1 MSLNLKTIRNKCQEE
16 KYYEAI
22 KYMAHTLTDSD
33 RYLFIRQVCKYNL
46 YLGAICATTCE
57 YEKKI
62 DAYIRNQLND
72 FFKEKQVRY
81 YDKKTGQNYEY
92 TKKIGKS
99 DIEMFIMASYAI
111 GNFKAIKWVIFNYEV
126 NVNTLIKIG
135 QKVTE
140 SEYVELLFT
149 ISRSNN
155 HEKMITMCRI
165 RSALSQKNNS
175 SVSKLLNMYWKKN
188 RQIFTYLADAFG
200 WLPDLDS
207 NEKYGEMIYAKCFEG
222 SDNSIAFN
230 NIIINAISANYR
242 DGLERLFKIIN
253 RYGTDEV
260 KKNLYML
267 FYMKLQNRFPVYKSE
282 YKALESVRNLDK
294 RELYLGRKT
303 ISDVVNGNASSWIN
317 IFDLIYYFPFREG
330 LELRI
335 TDRPLSRNTYPLN
348 RYLEVYKDTP
358 ISRVIYTYF
367 NTGYCNHIYLD
378 DFVMLLSEH
387 FNMAVSEVCSLL
399 NEYEDEGKVIQR
411 GKKSFFRHQWK
422 TINNPAITV
431 AVEFGKRYRLRYL
444 EYDYIGHQFY
454 VEASEMQSHH

>member
-1 MSLNLKTIRNKCQEE
+1 MNLNLKAIRNKCQEE

-22 KYMAHTLTDSD
+22 KYMAHTLTGNE
-33 RYLFIRQVCKYNL
+33 RYLFIKQVCKYNL

-62 DAYIRNQLND
+62 DAYIKEQLSD

-99 DIEMFIMASYAI
+99 DIEMFILASYEI
-111 GNFKAIKWVIFNYEV
+111 GNFKAIKWAIFNCDV
-126 NVNTLIKIG
+126 NINTLIKIG

-140 SEYVELLFT
+140 SEYVDLLLT
-149 ISRSNN
+149 ISRSKNE
-155 HEKMITMCRI
+155 EKMTTMCRV

-175 SVSKLLNMYWKKN
+175 SVSGLLNVYWKKN
-188 RQIFTYLADAFG
+188 RQVFTYLADSFG

-207 NEKYGEMIYAKCFEG
+207 NERYGEMIYAKCFEG

-242 DGLERLFKIIN
+242 DGLERLFRIID
-253 RYGTDEV
+253 RYGNDEV

-267 FYMKLQNRFPVYKSE
+267 FYMKLQNKYPVYKSE
-282 YKALESVRNLDK
+282 YKALERVRVLDK
-294 RELYLGRKT
+294 RELFLGRKT

-330 LELRI
+330 MELR
-335 TDRPLSRNTYPLN
+335 TKDRELSRNTYPLN
-348 RYLEVYKDTP
+348 RYLEVYNDTP
-358 ISRVIYTYF
+358 ISRVMYTYF
-367 NTGYCNHIYLD
+367 NTGYCCHIYLD
-378 DFVMLLSEH
+378 DFVMLILEH
-387 FNMAVSEVCSLL
+387 YNLDVSKVCRLL
-399 NEYEDEGKVIQR
+399 NEYEDIGQVIQL
-411 GKKSFFRHQWK
+411 GKKSYFRHQWK
-422 TINNPAITV
+422 TLNYPAV
-431 AVEFGKRYRLRYL
+431 AVPVEFGKKYRLRYV

-454 VEASEMQSHH
+454 VEASEM